1 MKILPRLA
9 AWGSVAIPS
18 AMAALLLAG
27 CASTKIESTW
37 KSPELASKRIQR
49 FAVFGVSGSPSG
61 RISFE
66 DNLTK
71 RLQERGLPAV
81 PGYDIVAFDE
91 RPAKEEVLQ
100 RLKGKE
106 IDAAL
111 VTRVDRR
118 TTKTETTPVLV
129 GGGAYYSSGFY
140 DYWYAPVAV
149 GSYTTESNE
158 FIVESVLYDLS
169 DNKPLWMARSNTS
182 RTNPGQFAQD
192 IARPVAD
199 ALKSSGAFGP

>member
-1 MKILPRLA
+1 MTVKLLILP
-9 AWGSVAIPS
+9 

-61 RISFE
+61 RIAFE
-66 DNLTK
+66 DALTQ
-71 RLQERGLPAV
+71 RLQQRGLPAV

-91 RPAKEEVLQ
+91 RPPKEEVIQ
-100 RLKGKE
+100 RLKAKE
-106 IDAAL
+106 IDGVL
-111 VTRVDRR
+111 VSRVDRR
-118 TTKTETTPVLV
+118 TTKTETPPVFV
-129 GGGAYYSSGFY
+129 GGGVYSTGFY

-158 FIVESVLYDLS
+158 FIVESILYDLS

-182 RTNPGQFAQD
+182 RTSPGKFAQD
-192 IARPVAD
+192 IGGPVAD

>member
-1 MKILPRLA
+1 MTVNLLT
-9 AWGSVAIPS
+9 PS

-49 FAVFGVSGSPSG
+49 FVVFGVSGSPSG

-66 DNLTK
+66 EALTQ
-71 RLQERGLPAV
+71 RLQQRGLPAV

-91 RPAKEEVLQ
+91 RPPKEEVLQ
-100 RLKGKE
+100 RLKAKQ
-106 IDAAL
+106 IDGAL

-118 TTKTETTPVLV
+118 TTKTETTPVFV
-129 GGGAYYSSGFY
+129 GGGTYYAGFY
-140 DYWYAPVAV
+140 DYWYTPVAV

-158 FIVESVLYDLS
+158 FIVESILYDLLDS
-169 DNKPLWMARSNTS
+169 KPLWMARSNTS
-182 RTNPGQFAQD
+182 RTDPGKFGQD
-192 IARPVAD
+192 IAGPVAD